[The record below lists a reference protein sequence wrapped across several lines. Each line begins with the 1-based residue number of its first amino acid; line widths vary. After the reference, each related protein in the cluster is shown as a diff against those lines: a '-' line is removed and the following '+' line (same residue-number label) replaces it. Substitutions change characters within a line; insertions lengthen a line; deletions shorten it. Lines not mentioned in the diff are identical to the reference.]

1 MLLLL
6 NLNQGPEWSSK
17 DQSKEP
23 WMSFSVCC
31 IDLSLRWRNFLD
43 HDSGHGVQSSKSI
56 CSFPSHAPTDI
67 DSHSDG
73 SLVDSFA
80 VSSNLSNFVNVR
92 VCSSVIWGDKHLAI
106 NGERFATYH
115 TIERWKTIANSSR
128 DIQRFWCRHCT
139 PLLRRCYRHVYEK
152 RSAKKRNKDV
162 EIHQNQ
168 KERKSLSIKSFRL
181 SLDAIRV
188 INLNKPFSAAFY
200 LYQSTVFTLFNV
212 LPRTLFPVSL
222 QSLATLFTFSP
233 FRSHFSTCSC
243 LSSKALVSPWPYRSL
258 ISWWPYRSLISLG
271 SISSIE
277 PRDPWLAIGR
287 NVDDSWALRLCLIL
301 I

>member
-73 SLVDSFA
+73 SLADSFA

-106 NGERFATYH
+106 NGERFATFH
-115 TIERWKTIANSSR
+115 TIERWKTIANGSR

-152 RSAKKRNKDV
+152 RSPKKRNKDV

-188 INLNKPFSAAFY
+188 INLNNPF
-200 LYQSTVFTLFNV
+200 Q
-212 LPRTLFPVSL
+212 LP
-222 QSLATLFTFSP
+222 FTFINPLSLP
-233 FRSHFSTCSC
+233 ASTFFHAHCFQFLC
-243 LSSKALVSPWPYRSL
+243 R
-258 ISWWPYRSLISLG
+258 
-271 SISSIE
+271 
-277 PRDPWLAIGR
+277 PWLPCSPLAPLGPIFPR
-287 NVDDSWALRLCLIL
+287 APACPLRPLSPRGPTGPLSPGGPTGPWSPL
-301 I
+301 APSLPLSPGTPGSPLVEMLMTVGHWGFA

>member
-1 MLLLL
+1 MAR
-6 NLNQGPEWSSK
+6 G
-17 DQSKEP
+17 
-23 WMSFSVCC
+23 
-31 IDLSLRWRNFLD
+31 LR
-43 HDSGHGVQSSKSI
+43 
-56 CSFPSHAPTDI
+56 
-67 DSHSDG
+67 HS
-73 SLVDSFA
+73 
-80 VSSNLSNFVNVR
+80 
-92 VCSSVIWGDKHLAI
+92 
-106 NGERFATYH
+106 
-115 TIERWKTIANSSR
+115 
-128 DIQRFWCRHCT
+128 T
-139 PLLRRCYRHVYEK
+139 PLKVKNHREQQSRHPAILMSPLYSTFRRCYRHVYEK
-152 RSAKKRNKDV
+152 RNPKNRNKDV
-162 EIHQNQ
+162 EIHQNH

-222 QSLATLFTFSP
+222 QALATMFTLSP
-233 FRSHFSTCSC
+233 FRSHFSRCSC
-243 LSSKALVSPWPYRSL
+243 LSSKALVSPWPNRSL